1 MKQNHYYCKYIIYF
15 LNYQRKYIKLFNLF
29 GIMSFYVYFC
39 RKIKYMEVE
48 KMYNDWYELAK
59 KELEKRKKMNNL
71 YTDYILLKYYDT
83 AVPTVIQQEN
93 GDYSISLVFDY
104 WNKDENQNLKDDG
117 KLLSQ
122 LKEYFDNTPKDVLEK
137 EMKELDYLNE
147 IGPYVITD
155 ENEIREQYKEIISP
169 LLKELNDFLNNAS
182 EEELKRNWEVLKE
195 WENIGPNAL
204 EFVKEL
210 EKYV

>member
-1 MKQNHYYCKYIIYF
+1 MKQNRYYCKYIIYF

-122 LKEYFDNTPKDVLEK
+122 LKKYFDNTPKDVLEK

-147 IGPYVITD
+147 IGPYVLTD
-155 ENEIREQYKEIISP
+155 ENEIREQNKEFISP

-182 EEELKRNWEVLKE
+182 KEELKRNWEDLKE
-195 WENIGPNAL
+195 WESIGPNAL
-204 EFVKEL
+204 EFVKNL

>member
-1 MKQNHYYCKYIIYF
+1 MG
-15 LNYQRKYIKLFNLF
+15 R
-29 GIMSFYVYFC
+29 
-39 RKIKYMEVE
+39 
-48 KMYNDWYELAK
+48 
-59 KELEKRKKMNNL
+59 
-71 YTDYILLKYYDT
+71 LLK
-83 AVPTVIQQEN
+83 
-93 GDYSISLVFDY
+93 
-104 WNKDENQNLKDDG
+104 
-117 KLLSQ
+117 Q

-155 ENEIREQYKEIISP
+155 ENEIREQNKEFISP

-204 EFVKEL
+204 EFVKNL

>member
-1 MKQNHYYCKYIIYF
+1 MKQNRYYCKYIIYF

-122 LKEYFDNTPKDVLEK
+122 LKEYFDNTPKDVLDK

-147 IGPYVITD
+147 IGPYVLTYDEDTD
-155 ENEIREQYKEIISP
+155 ETSP
-169 LLKELNDFLNNAS
+169 LIKELTGFLNNAS

-195 WENIGPNAL
+195 WEHVGPNAA

-210 EKYV
+210 

>member
-1 MKQNHYYCKYIIYF
+1 
-15 LNYQRKYIKLFNLF
+15 
-29 GIMSFYVYFC
+29 
-39 RKIKYMEVE
+39 
-48 KMYNDWYELAK
+48 MYNDWYELAK

-137 EMKELDYLNE
+137 EAEELDYLNE
-147 IGPYVITD
+147 IGPYVLTD
-155 ENEIREQYKEIISP
+155 DEDTTEMSP
-169 LLKELNDFLNNAS
+169 LLKELKDFLNNAS
-182 EEELKRNWEVLKE
+182 EEELKKNWEVLE
-195 WENIGPNAL
+195 QWENVGPNAL
-204 EFVKEL
+204 EFVKKL
-210 EKYV
+210 ENYV